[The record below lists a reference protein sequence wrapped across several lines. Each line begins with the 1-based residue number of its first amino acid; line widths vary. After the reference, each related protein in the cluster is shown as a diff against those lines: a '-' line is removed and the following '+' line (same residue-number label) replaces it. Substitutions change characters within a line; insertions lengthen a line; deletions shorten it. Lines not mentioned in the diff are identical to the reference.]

1 MIPLGPV
8 VARARL
14 QATRAAAWVY
24 LADADRRAEWWPELR
39 LEPQVGG
46 AIGERWSEDTGETSV
61 SRDASGT
68 VDVWVDGHAIGFTWR
83 EAGDQRDT
91 AVLLTL
97 RSQGDETGITVTETG
112 FDGLPDSAARAAGS
126 QDGWQV
132 LLRDLSLAVTAA
144 AESGTLPAGA
154 DHGAPGQGV
163 AGQVAPEQAE
173 AEQAAAGHAVTAP
186 GASGY
191 AAAEQIASEQAAAD
205 QAAPDRAHPVAE
217 PGPVEPGVAD
227 QGAPDHAAAEQAV
240 PEQAVPEQVASDQA
254 VAGHAAPDQSAEAL
268 SAEPGAASGP
278 VANQSGEEPAP
289 DAVTD
294 ATPAEREAG
303 NSDLANPDALT
314 ADAATPDA
322 ATSGEDDLTGMGDDL
337 NDTVRIERLPAA
349 PAPAATEPDPASA
362 EAVDD
367 RPALDFDALIRG
379 DQPEQR

>member
-144 AESGTLPAGA
+144 AESGTLPA
-154 DHGAPGQGV
+154 
-163 AGQVAPEQAE
+163 
-173 AEQAAAGHAVTAP
+173 VTHLTA
-186 GASGY
+186 
-191 AAAEQIASEQAAAD
+191 
-205 QAAPDRAHPVAE
+205 AE
-217 PGPVEPGVAD
+217 PG
-227 QGAPDHAAAEQAV
+227 
-240 PEQAVPEQVASDQA
+240 
-254 VAGHAAPDQSAEAL
+254 
-268 SAEPGAASGP
+268 
-278 VANQSGEEPAP
+278 EPAP
-289 DAVTD
+289 AAGAGSTDPGDAEPQPATASAHAVDQAGEAPALDAAAD
-294 ATPAEREAG
+294 ATPAEHEAG
-303 NSDLANPDALT
+303 APGPENPGAEP
-314 ADAATPDA
+314 AAA
-322 ATSGEDDLTGMGDDL
+322 ASAEAEPAAAEPAEPAEAEELTGLDDEL

-349 PAPAATEPDPASA
+349 PAAAPAPEAQDPAAA
-362 EAVDD
+362 EASGDA
-367 RPALDFDALIRG
+367 PELDFDALIRG
-379 DQPEQR
+379 DQPERR

>member
-144 AESGTLPAGA
+144 AESGTLPA
-154 DHGAPGQGV
+154 
-163 AGQVAPEQAE
+163 
-173 AEQAAAGHAVTAP
+173 VTHLTA
-186 GASGY
+186 
-191 AAAEQIASEQAAAD
+191 
-205 QAAPDRAHPVAE
+205 AE
-217 PGPVEPGVAD
+217 PG
-227 QGAPDHAAAEQAV
+227 
-240 PEQAVPEQVASDQA
+240 
-254 VAGHAAPDQSAEAL
+254 
-268 SAEPGAASGP
+268 
-278 VANQSGEEPAP
+278 EPAP
-289 DAVTD
+289 AAGAGSTDPGDAEPQPATASAHAVDQTGEAPALDAAAD
-294 ATPAEREAG
+294 ATPAEHEAG
-303 NSDLANPDALT
+303 APEFENPAAEPAAAASAEAEPAAEAAGAESAEAEPAEAAEPAEP
-314 ADAATPDA
+314 ADA
-322 ATSGEDDLTGMGDDL
+322 EELTGLDDEL

-349 PAPAATEPDPASA
+349 PAAAPAPEAQDPAAA
-362 EAVDD
+362 EAPGDA
-367 RPALDFDALIRG
+367 PELDFDALIRG
-379 DQPEQR
+379 DQPERR